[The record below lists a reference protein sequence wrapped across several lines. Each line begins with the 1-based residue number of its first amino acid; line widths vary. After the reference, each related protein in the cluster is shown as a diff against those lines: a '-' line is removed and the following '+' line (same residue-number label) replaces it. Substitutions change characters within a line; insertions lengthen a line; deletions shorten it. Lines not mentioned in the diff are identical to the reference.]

1 MNGNLQENLSL
12 RKEKPMAENAPMKY
26 GGAVRS
32 CALVDVKPC

>member
-12 RKEKPMAENAPMKY
+12 HSEKKMAENAPIKY

-32 CALVDVKPC
+32 CALVDVKPY